1 MNTTLSPETA
11 FYFGLLIVLAA
22 AGLAAGLVWFLRRV
36 VRAAS
41 GERETAA
48 GFVLAR
54 LVLPVALLA
63 VTFLLR
69 LEAVRNVLPLR
80 PRDFDVVNAAFI
92 FFVIF
97 FVIRFFDALFR
108 ARYIRRGRQFPMPRV
123 LHGFILAVIYLV
135 GLFFILQRNL
145 GVNIGPV
152 LTTSAILT
160 AVLGLALQGILGN
173 ILAGLSLNSTR
184 AFSRG
189 NWVKVGDVEG
199 VVVETNWRETRLLDR
214 ASNIVI
220 IPNSAVAG
228 AYITNFA
235 LPDARAAI
243 TIPVKASFQAPP
255 PRVLEILK
263 EAARETSDVA
273 PDPPPTAY
281 LLSYDE
287 YGVSYLAKFWITDYK
302 RKFAIATDVG
312 RLAWAKLRREGIEIA
327 VPVADTVGRAIAAVR
342 PEMEQAAEAKAVER
356 NFRDLAG
363 SAFLRIRK
371 GEGAG
376 EPALKE
382 AELRALAGRVAR
394 LRFARDEVVFRQG
407 EKGASCY
414 VVAAGKVKG
423 RIAYEEKGRPYASE
437 FEIGAG
443 GIVGEM
449 SLFTGLPRTAT
460 AVAAEESE
468 LLEIRVEAF
477 GELLAKN
484 VRLAETLA
492 DIVTE
497 RNRENLET
505 LGKIKEIAAHDLE
518 SVTNKKS
525 VLEYLK
531 RLARAF
537 KT

>member
-1 MNTTLSPETA
+1 MNMTPSVETA
-11 FYFGLLIVLAA
+11 FYFELLVALAA
-22 AGLAAGLVWFLRRV
+22 AGLVAGLVWFLRRV

-41 GERETAA
+41 GEKETAA

-63 VTFLLR
+63 VTSLLR
-69 LEAVRNVLPLR
+69 LKAVRNVLPLR
-80 PRDFDVVNAAFI
+80 LRDFDVVDAAFI
-92 FFVIF
+92 FFVVF
-97 FVIRFFDALFR
+97 FIIRLFDALFR
-108 ARYIRRGRQFPMPRV
+108 ARYVRRGRVLPVPRV

-135 GLFFILQRNL
+135 CLFVILQRNL
-145 GVNIGPV
+145 GVNIGPF

-160 AVLGLALQGILGN
+160 AVLGLALQGVLGN

-184 AFSRG
+184 AFAQG
-189 NWVKVGDVEG
+189 DWIKVGETEG

-214 ASNIVI
+214 ASNIVV

-228 AYITNFA
+228 ALITNFA
-235 LPDARAAI
+235 LPDARTAL

-255 PRVLEILK
+255 PRVLELLK
-263 EAARETSDVA
+263 EAARESRDVA
-273 PDPPPTAY
+273 ADPPPTAY

-287 YGVSYLAKFWITDYK
+287 YGVSYLVKFWVTDYK
-302 RKFAIATDVG
+302 RKYAIATDVG

-327 VPVADTVGRAIAAVR
+327 VPVADTVGRAIAALR
-342 PEMEQAAEAKAVER
+342 PEEAQAAEAKAVER

-363 SAFLRIRK
+363 STFLRLRT

-376 EPALKE
+376 ESALKD
-382 AELRALAGRVAR
+382 AELRALAGRVER
-394 LRFARDEVVFRQG
+394 LRFANGEIVFRQG
-407 EKGASCY
+407 EKGESCY
-414 VVAAGKVKG
+414 IVAAGKVKG
-423 RIAYEEKGRPYASE
+423 RILYEEKGRPYSSE
-437 FEIGAG
+437 FEIGPG

-460 AVAAEESE
+460 TVAAEESE

-477 GELLAKN
+477 AELLAKN
-484 VRLAETLA
+484 PRLAETLA
-492 DIVTE
+492 DIVSD

-505 LGKIKEIAAHDLE
+505 LRKIKELAAQDVE
-518 SVTNKKS
+518 SAANKRS

-537 KT
+537 KK